1 MFKTKETLMKKLIA
15 ITLLSVTLAGCSA
28 KQTTSGREYLA
39 QYSKV
44 PMMSGSTVV
53 SADGKT
59 TQQFKSIDERVRD
72 VAAVEPILKFPA
84 RIGIARISDGALTVM
99 PAEEAQSFDEL
110 CRKLGPRFGECVPV
124 SPMVARMVSRDS
136 GNYDGNVNGTI
147 DTIRLGAARQH
158 LDAVLVYEVLSRE
171 SSHKNILAV
180 ANLSIIGGYVL
191 PANTHDAVGLGNAL
205 LIDVIQAYPYAT
217 FSTTVDK
224 KSRMSSSWGWGSESR
239 DGEALAAKVKAQ
251 AAKQLAENAYDIIN
265 SLRAE
270 LVEAQADQAAR
281 LAEQKAA
288 NRKKR

>member
-1 MFKTKETLMKKLIA
+1 MKKLIA
-15 ITLLSVTLAGCSA
+15 ITILSAALAGCSA

-44 PMMSGSTVV
+44 PMMSGPTVV
-53 SADGKT
+53 SDDGKT
-59 TQQFKSIDERVRD
+59 TRHYKSIDERVRE

-84 RIGIARISDGALTVM
+84 RIGIARITDGALTVM

-110 CRKLGPRFGECVPV
+110 CKKLGPRFGECVPV
-124 SPMVARMVSRDS
+124 SPLIAGMVSRDS
-136 GNYDGNVNGTI
+136 SNYYDGSVTGTI

-171 SSHKNILAV
+171 TSHKNILAV
-180 ANLSIIGGYVL
+180 ANLSVIGGYVL

-224 KSRMSSSWGWGSESR
+224 KSRVSSSWGWGSQSR
-239 DGEALAAKVKAQ
+239 DGDALAAKVKAQ

-265 SLRAE
+265 SLRTD
-270 LVEAQADQAAR
+270 LVEAQRDQAAR
-281 LAEQKAA
+281 LADQKVEKP
-288 NRKKR
+288 KKR